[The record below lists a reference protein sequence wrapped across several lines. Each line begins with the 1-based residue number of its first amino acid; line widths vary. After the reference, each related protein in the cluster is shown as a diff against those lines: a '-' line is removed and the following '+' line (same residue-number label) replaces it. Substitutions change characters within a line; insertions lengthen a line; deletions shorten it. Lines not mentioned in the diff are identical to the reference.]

1 MVRDLGHV
9 EVHAGATPLG
19 GARIAPA
26 PSSALFGFPTSSP
39 GTPRVCAWK
48 HRMGDVGSGTGGDAA
63 KELWVDCIGE
73 SSTIDRSRLCFVSWC
88 LIFLIV
94 GSS

>member
-48 HRMGDVGSGTGGDAA
+48 HVWGALAPEPVATPR
-63 KELWVDCIGE
+63 
-73 SSTIDRSRLCFVSWC
+73 RSYGRIVLANSQLSIARGYVLCHGV
-88 LIFLIV
+88 
-94 GSS
+94 